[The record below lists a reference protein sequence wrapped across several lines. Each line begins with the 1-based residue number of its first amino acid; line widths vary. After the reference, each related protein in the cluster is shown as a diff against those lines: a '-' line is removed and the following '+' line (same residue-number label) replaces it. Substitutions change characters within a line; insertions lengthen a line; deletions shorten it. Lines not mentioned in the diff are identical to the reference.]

1 MLILA
6 VKISSV
12 GWLVDQPFSKRYL
25 SHWTVVCSQLSWR
38 TFTATRDGSNLNCL
52 PAAKQSEHWPLLRDF
67 LESGNLIF
75 SHKNLALIESTST
88 PATTQACNSLGWLNW
103 TMPHALEIFFR
114 TWSFARCA
122 ISPRTFCAKFCA
134 SILQSANWTLQ
145 IDVTLLHVDGTIT
158 NHKEIGLGSLLP
170 SWFQGYLFIL
180 PSWQAWALM
189 GLDCIHWILQQN
201 LRIQRQVPEQKLCHK
216 ARWFYGMATSRPFT
230 SLEPSIAARSSGAS
244 FSIIE

>member
-1 MLILA
+1 MDADTGSENKFSWL
-6 VKISSV
+6 V
-12 GWLVDQPFSKRYL
+12 GWPALFKKIPRHIEQWFAVNFPDGQ
-25 SHWTVVCSQLSWR
+25 
-38 TFTATRDGSNLNCL
+38 TATRDGSNFNCL
-52 PAAKQSEHWPLLRDF
+52 PAAKFPSEHWPLLR
-67 LESGNLIF
+67 EIWKEETWMF

-88 PATTQACNSLGWLNW
+88 PATTQACNSLGWRNW
-103 TMPHALEIFFR
+103 TMPHAFGEILWR
-114 TWSFARCA
+114 WSFALRA
-122 ISPRTFCAKFCA
+122 ISPRTFCA

-158 NHKEIGLGSLLP
+158 THKEIGLGSLLP

-230 SLEPSIAARSSGAS
+230 YLEPSIAARSSGAS
-244 FSIIE
+244 FNMIE